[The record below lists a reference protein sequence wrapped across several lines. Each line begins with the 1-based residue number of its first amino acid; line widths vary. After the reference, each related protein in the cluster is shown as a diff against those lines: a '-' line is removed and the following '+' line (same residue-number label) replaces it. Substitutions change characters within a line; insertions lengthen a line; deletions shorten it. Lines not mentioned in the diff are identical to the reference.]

1 MASIQKYRDGW
12 RCQVCVDGMRDSQ
25 VFTSRSDARAWGA
38 QREAALRLDK
48 DRTPGE
54 KFTLDDALTKYADEV
69 SPKKRGKSWEIVR
82 IEAMRNDSAGHRLPL
97 KRMVGEITTTDLAI
111 WRDHRLTKVSAGS
124 VLREFTILGNVFE
137 VARRE
142 WKWIDVNPARDVKR
156 PPKPDHRDRLISWSE
171 IRQILKVLG
180 WRKGS
185 CKSSKQA
192 AARTFM
198 LALRTGMRAGEICG
212 LTWDRVKAD
221 HCELPVTKTKPRKVP
236 LTKKSR
242 ALIDSMEGWDTK
254 TVFGIAPQTLDATF
268 RKARAAV
275 GIEGFTFHDSRHT
288 AATMIARRVDVLD
301 LCKIFGWTNPKQAMV
316 YYNPSVSDLA
326 RRLEK

>member
-1 MASIQKYRDGW
+1 
-12 RCQVCVDGMRDSQ
+12 MRDSQ

-54 KFTLDDALTKYADEV
+54 KFTLDDALIKYADEV

-82 IEAMRNDSAGHRLPL
+82 IEAMRKDTEAHKLPL
-97 KRMVGEITTTDLAI
+97 GALIGRVTTTDLAI
-111 WRDHRLTKVSAGS
+111 WRDQRLTAVSAGT
-124 VLREFTILGNVFE
+124 VLREFTILGNIFE
-137 VARRE
+137 IARRE
-142 WKWIDVNPARDVKR
+142 WKWIEINPARDVKR
-156 PPKPDHRDRLISWSE
+156 PPKPDHRERLISWSE
-171 IRQILKVLG
+171 IRQMLKVLG
-180 WRKGS
+180 WQSGP

-192 AARTFM
+192 AARAFM

-212 LTWDRVKAD
+212 LSWDKVKED

-236 LTKKSR
+236 LTYKSR
-242 ALIDSMEGWDTK
+242 ALIKSMEGWDSK

-268 RKARAAV
+268 RKARAVAEL
-275 GIEGFTFHDSRHT
+275 EGFTFHDSRHT
-288 AATMIARRVDVLD
+288 AATMIARRVEVLD